1 VVRVPV
7 DQIGREID
15 EAAAIP
21 REKLGMVERVVEQRR
36 QLQPEPIRRHDV
48 LVEAEVYDPRSG
60 PRETPLLRVAEL
72 SWCRDRVRRLIEKR
86 VARSAGLGI
95 ANLVRP
101 PRAAEKPAQPVQR
114 LPRIPRTGGI

>member
-1 VVRVPV
+1 
-7 DQIGREID
+7 
-15 EAAAIP
+15 
-21 REKLGMVERVVEQRR
+21 
-36 QLQPEPIRRHDV
+36 QPEPIRRHDV

-114 LPRIPRTGGI
+114 LPRIPRTGGIEPAEEWCQVLAAARLEERRGGPAAEERVGPARH